1 MSPRDPHASSEA
13 LFRLSVIWQV
23 LTRTR
28 LGESL
33 AGAIEAVAGIE
44 HVFFDGS
51 PRRVSQRSLYRWLRA
66 HEQSG
71 ISGLEPSGRAQAPA
85 STVLPQKF
93 IDFLVQEKEDD
104 RAASVPEL
112 IRRAQELGILEQGR
126 KIHRS
131 TVYRTCRRLGLKV
144 ARRKG
149 VKQRDARRFAFPH
162 RMDMVLSD
170 GKYFR
175 AGTQRLK
182 RVALFF
188 IDDASRYLLHSVIGT
203 SESAELFLR
212 GLYECVCKHG
222 FMDLLYLDRGPGFI
236 AEDTF
241 EVVRNLDS
249 ALIHGEAGYAQG
261 HGAIERFNQTVK
273 SDVLRA
279 LDNRPDVDPS
289 CGALEL
295 RLQHYADKIYNHR
308 PHEGLGQQT
317 PWQRFSSDPRPLR
330 FPEDRASLR
339 RKFEIRLKRRVS
351 NDNVVSMDG
360 TPYDMPLGYRGEDV
374 IVWRRLLDGT
384 IGFVHEGKVI
394 DLLPSD
400 LEANARTPRAR
411 RNAGADETSSIPRKT
426 AADYS
431 FERDFRPIVDPD
443 GGFHSDDS
451 EDTQ

>member
-1 MSPRDPHASSEA
+1 MSRRDPHSSSEA

-23 LTRTR
+23 RNRTR

-33 AGAIEAVAGIE
+33 AGAVEAVAAIE
-44 HVFFDGS
+44 HVFFDGT

-66 HEQSG
+66 HDESG
-71 ISGLEPSGRAQAPA
+71 TAGLERVPRAQSSA

-93 IDFLVQEKEDD
+93 IDFLVREKEDD

-112 IRRAQELGILEQGR
+112 IRRARELGILEQGQ

-175 AGTQRLK
+175 AGAQRLK
-182 RVALFF
+182 RVAMFF
-188 IDDASRYLLHSVIGT
+188 IDDASRCLLHSVVGT
-203 SESAELFLR
+203 SESTELFLR

-222 FMDLLYLDRGPGFI
+222 FMDCLYLDRGPGFI
-236 AEDTF
+236 ANDTF
-241 EVVRNLDS
+241 EVVSNLDS
-249 ALIHGEAGYAQG
+249 ALIHGEAQYPEG
-261 HGAIERFNQTVK
+261 HGAIERFNRTAK

-279 LDNRPDVDPS
+279 LDRRPDVDPS

-295 RLQHYADKIYNHR
+295 RLQHYGDKLYNHR
-308 PHEGLGQQT
+308 PHESLGQQT

-339 RKFEIRLKRRVS
+339 RKFEIRFKRRVS
-351 NDNVVSMDG
+351 NDNVVSIDS
-360 TPYDMPLGYRGEDV
+360 TPYDMPLGYRGEEV
-374 IVWRRLLDGT
+374 IVWRRLLEGT
-384 IGFVHEGKVI
+384 IGFVHDGKVI

-400 LEANARTPRAR
+400 LEANARARRAR
-411 RNAGADETSSIPRKT
+411 PHAGPDETTAIPRKT
-426 AADYS
+426 AADYA
-431 FERDFRPIVDPD
+431 FERDFRPVVDPD
-443 GGFHSDDS
+443 GGFHSDHS
-451 EDTQ
+451 EDSQ